1 MEVLVN
7 DEAFAKIM
15 TINWFS
21 LSTAYV
27 TLERQVL
34 LFDEVNL
41 DIMLKISEITDE
53 YRLKIGD
60 TCFKFEKDYI
70 KNVLPNRI
78 DENRWE
84 LVNRG
89 WLNRR

>member
-7 DEAFAKIM
+7 DEAFARIM
-15 TINWFS
+15 SINWFS

>member
-7 DEAFAKIM
+7 DEAFARIM
-15 TINWFS
+15 SINWFS

-70 KNVLPNRI
+70 KNVLPNRVE
-78 DENRWE
+78 ENRWE

>member
-7 DEAFAKIM
+7 DEAFAKLM
-15 TINWFS
+15 SINWFS

-27 TLERQVL
+27 TSKRQVL

-78 DENRWE
+78 EENRWE

>member
-7 DEAFAKIM
+7 DEAFARIM
-15 TINWFS
+15 SINWFS

-34 LFDEVNL
+34 LFDDVNL